1 MNEKSKITL
10 CDTTDLM
17 VYGHEPWLEM
27 AGSHGHAGGS
37 VDVYVKWGHNMQT
50 DGLARKE
57 GMAALVITPGGEKE
71 ELALADGGPDYYT
84 LHFST
89 PADGFYHVVA
99 KNTGDYV
106 LDKEYQYHQ
115 GTRREYP
122 DAAHAIHYVQYAQT
136 FVPVGHDLA
145 GIPRQGGM
153 ELEIVPEIWKQWR
166 AGDQIAL
173 QVQFRGKPLD
183 TMVMDVACDGP
194 GGYKQWKESAG
205 EDGRIRLQVG
215 EPGRYLVVARRE
227 VPEREEGVYDLLS
240 LTATLCFIVTK

>member
-1 MNEKSKITL
+1 MYGRSKSAL
-10 CDTTDLM
+10 RDTTDLM

-37 VDVYVKWGHNMQT
+37 MDVYVKWGHNMQV

-57 GMAALVITPGGEKE
+57 GMSAFVVKPDGERE
-71 ELALADGGPDYYT
+71 ALALADGEGDHYT
-84 LHFST
+84 LRFST
-89 PADGFYHVVA
+89 PADGFYHVVVR
-99 KNTGDYV
+99 NTGDYV

-122 DAAHAIHYVQYAQT
+122 DASHAIHYVQYAQA
-136 FVPVGHDLA
+136 FVPVGHDLS

-153 ELEIVPEIWKQWR
+153 ELEIVPEIWRQWR
-166 AGDQIAL
+166 AGDRIAL
-173 QVQFRGKPLD
+173 QVQLRGKPQD
-183 TMVMDVACDGP
+183 NAVVDVACDSP
-194 GGYKQWKESAG
+194 GGFKQWKEEAG
-205 EDGRIRLQVG
+205 EGGRIVLDVG
-215 EPGRYLVVARRE
+215 EPGCYLVIARRE